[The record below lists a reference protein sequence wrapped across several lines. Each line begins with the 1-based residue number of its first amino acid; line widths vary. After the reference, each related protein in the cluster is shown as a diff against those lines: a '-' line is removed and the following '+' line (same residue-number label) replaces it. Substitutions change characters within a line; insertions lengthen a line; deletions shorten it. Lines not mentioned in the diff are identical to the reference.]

1 MEKRSP
7 LRNNSFFDSILVW
20 QMLRF
25 LTYEDFHLPYA
36 RRSIPIFHD

>member
-25 LTYEDFHLPYA
+25 LTYKDFHLPYA